1 MTIIINIT
9 FNLFFNKILLF
20 AQDAYDS
27 LMRKKIYFQNSYGDQ
42 GEKDFTSEGF
52 KTTFGIFTKEFKER
66 RITDSDLIKKQKDY
80 VTL

>member
-1 MTIIINIT
+1 
-9 FNLFFNKILLF
+9 
-20 AQDAYDS
+20 
-27 LMRKKIYFQNSYGDQ
+27 MRKKIYFQNSYGDQ

-80 VTL
+80 VKFTYF

>member
-1 MTIIINIT
+1 
-9 FNLFFNKILLF
+9 
-20 AQDAYDS
+20 
-27 LMRKKIYFQNSYGDQ
+27 MRKKIYFQNSFGEK

-80 VTL
+80 VFILIQ